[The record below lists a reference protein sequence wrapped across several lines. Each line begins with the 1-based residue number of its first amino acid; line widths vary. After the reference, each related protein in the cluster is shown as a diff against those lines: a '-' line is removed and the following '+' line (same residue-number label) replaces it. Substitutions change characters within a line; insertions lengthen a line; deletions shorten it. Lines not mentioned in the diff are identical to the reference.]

1 MPEAIPEKVLR
12 SRKVVRLSR
21 MTPVRRGK
29 ENMRQPMHV
38 RSTRALAQLSS
49 AQLSWQFS
57 ARFFARPLAAA
68 LATVAWLHAVPAAN
82 AQTRPQAPAAAD
94 QAVNIPDQKLDQAA
108 AAIERMASI
117 KQEYQQRISKG
128 ASQAEQQKLADEGN
142 NAMEKAVT
150 EQGLSVAEY
159 SSILEVAQN
168 NPVVREKIIQRITP
182 KPAAPPPGR

>member
-1 MPEAIPEKVLR
+1 
-12 SRKVVRLSR
+12 
-21 MTPVRRGK
+21 
-29 ENMRQPMHV
+29 MRQPMHV
-38 RSTRALAQLSS
+38 RSTQSLAQLSS
-49 AQLSWQFS
+49 AQLPWQFS
-57 ARFFARPLAAA
+57 ARFFAGPLAAA

-94 QAVNIPDQKLDQAA
+94 QAENIPDQKLDAAA

-117 KQEYQQRISKG
+117 KQEYQQRISKE
-128 ASQAEQQKLADEGN
+128 ASQAEQQKLANEGN

-182 KPAAPPPGR
+182 KPAPPPPGR